1 MAINVNVDGTEE
13 TKRKLTAMEKYAQS
27 TEKKM
32 KLLNKINASATV
44 KVADQASST
53 IEKINSRSKSLS
65 RAVISP
71 TARINDQATS
81 QLNKIST
88 TIKRL
93 DNSNITAN
101 LRLNDQTSTYLNKVH
116 AQSNK
121 LKSTNINPTAKVADQ
136 ASEKLDSLNSK
147 ISKFKSVNMTLT
159 AKVKDE
165 ASSTIDKIEN
175 KTQKIKEAHIHVVAH
190 DEASEPLHKMDNSI
204 TSMIKNAAKNAIAFA
219 LVGTMMAGSAGAIKS
234 TISTYAKFE
243 QGLSNVQAVTDA
255 TDSQMKQLKDTAKD
269 LGASTAWSATEVTDA
284 EQLLGQA
291 GYSVN
296 ETISALPGLLSLASA
311 GSLDLSA
318 ATSIASSTLRAFNL
332 SASETTH
339 VADVLATT
347 ANATN
352 SDVTDLGESL
362 KYVSPVAQS
371 LGISMEDAVA
381 ATGLL
386 SNQAIVGSQA
396 GTVLRQTLARLAS
409 PTKEAAGL
417 MEAYGINAF
426 DAQGNMKPLSA
437 VVDNLNSSLGKLTS
451 QQRADVITTIFG
463 TESMS
468 GVLALMNQGGESL
481 SDLSKKLKETKG
493 SADKM
498 AETKLDNLL
507 GQWEQLKG
515 AAETMQINLGEKLAP
530 YAKQFVTWLTGK
542 MPEIENKVVS
552 FVDYL
557 SKHTDDIKTIAMA
570 VIGLGFAFTAL
581 STAGKIGNTISG
593 IGSLLS
599 VIKGAKVAEETE
611 VIAGGLSKMSAIGK
625 LLPAMFTPAGLAIAA
640 SVALIGTAVVA
651 ESNLMKK
658 SITTTTEE
666 LGPMERIMNELN
678 GHLNRSKA
686 EMVDLGLIYD
696 DFGDG
701 ISDKFKQSA
710 QDASKSLLK
719 LEMDIRRLTIDD
731 TFSDSDNNQLK
742 NWVNE
747 FAYEGINAMRQ
758 KQSEI
763 RSEFEKTFSLDGVTS
778 NSEQGVIDYLSSYF
792 DEGVSKELSIRDE
805 IYKIGDQAIKDHGAI
820 LDSDMQ
826 QIREKLAELQAMK
839 LEYANAENVGER
851 AYARSKF
858 TSSAER
864 VTGINGASE
873 LLQERAKEHQ
883 NSIDETKANYDKTI
897 STTQYLMDNESDPNK
912 KAKLQKGL
920 DEATKARDE
929 ALKQAEEDWQ
939 SDLATLYESYPKAK
953 GMLNE
958 DTGAKFS
965 DGEIKSQQAQ
975 QKIEASH
982 SGLSNITKSGVYELT
997 NNTTKDLET
1006 LYVSI
1011 DETTGKIKGV
1021 LNGSNGDIG
1030 AYSDAEKEK
1039 LLSLQN
1045 EYSNT
1050 GSAIQQL
1057 VSAHAML
1064 NTNTDQVVNSAG
1076 NLVGQLQNIQIAA
1089 DGSRTGILDL
1099 NGTPIQ
1105 ITSNAS
1111 GQITNM
1117 EIFKG
1122 SMDNIPPTK
1131 DVEINS
1137 NANQATSDMN
1147 GVTGSIN
1154 QMPESKTI
1162 TITTIFKKI
1171 TQWFEETFSGS
1182 GSQVSDSAM
1191 NYGALDG
1198 SRFIAQ
1204 NASGTDFSREGLST
1218 VDERG
1223 WELSDN
1229 KSVPILG
1236 GYNGNSLTYMS
1247 KGTKILNH
1255 MQSVND
1261 MKEEVSRQ
1269 VNSKI
1274 STQPQQQVQYQVVKP
1289 VQQVQLAGVGG
1300 NNVQVSVNVVANQDI
1315 DALIE
1320 KTTQEVGRK
1329 LKEALTN
1336 IKK

>member
-1 MAINVNVDGTEE
+1 VILLAVREIYRLDIKVGVSGDVE
-13 TKRKLTAMEKYAQS
+13 TKSKLTAMEKMAEQ
-27 TEKKM
+27 TKKKM
-32 KLLNKINASATV
+32 QVLDKI
-44 KVADQASST
+44 KVNPTAKVTDQASST
-53 IEKINSRSKSLS
+53 IEKISSRSKSLS

-93 DNSNITAN
+93 DNTNITAN
-101 LRLNDQTSTYLNKVH
+101 LRINDQTSTYLNKVH
-116 AQSNK
+116 AQSDK
-121 LKSTNINPTAKVADQ
+121 LKDTNINPTAKIADQ
-136 ASEKLDSLNSK
+136 ASEKLDDLNSK
-147 ISKFKSVNMTLT
+147 VAKFKSANMTLT

-165 ASSTIDKIEN
+165 ASATIDKIEN
-175 KTQKIKEAHIHVVAH
+175 ETKKTKESHVHIVAH
-190 DEASEPLHKMDNSI
+190 DDASPQVHKIDDSI

-219 LVGTMMAGSAGAIKS
+219 IVGTTIAGSVGAIKG
-234 TISTYAKFE
+234 TISTYTKFE

-255 TDSQMKQLKDTAKD
+255 TDAQMKQLSDTAKS
-269 LGASTAWSATEVTDA
+269 LGASTAWSATQVTDA

-296 ETISALPGLLSLASA
+296 ETITALPGLLSLASA
-311 GSLDLSA
+311 GSLDLST

-332 SASETTH
+332 DASQTSH
-339 VADVLATT
+339 VADVLAQT

-417 MEAYGINAF
+417 MQTYGINAF

-451 QQRADVITTIFG
+451 QQRADVISTIFG

-468 GVLALMNQGGESL
+468 GVMALMNQGGQSL
-481 SDLSKKLKETKG
+481 SDLSQKLKDAKG
-493 SADKM
+493 AADKM
-498 AETKLDNLL
+498 AETKLDNLA

-515 AAETMQINLGEKLAP
+515 AVETMQINLGEKLAP
-530 YAKQFVTWLTGK
+530 YAKEFVTWLTGK
-542 MPEIENKVVS
+542 MPEIESKVVS
-552 FVDYL
+552 FVDYV
-557 SKHTDDIKTIAMA
+557 SNHTDEIKSLAET
-570 VIGLGFAFTAL
+570 VIGLGVAFEGL
-581 STAGKIGNTISG
+581 SAVSTIKNGLSG
-593 IGSLLS
+593 IASFVNLF
-599 VIKGAKVAEETE
+599 KGAKVAEET
-611 VIAGGLSKMSAIGK
+611 VAVTGGLSKLGALGS
-625 LLPAMFTPAGLAIAA
+625 LLPGIFTPAGLAIAA
-640 SVALIGTAVVA
+640 SVALIGTAVIA

-666 LGPMERIMNELN
+666 LDPMERIMNELN
-678 GHLNRSKA
+678 GHLNKSKK

-701 ISDKFKQSA
+701 ISDKFKKSA
-710 QDASKSLLK
+710 EDASKSLLK
-719 LEMDIRRLTIDD
+719 IEMGIRRLTQDD
-731 TFSDSDNNQLK
+731 SFSDSDNNQLK
-742 NWVNE
+742 NWVND

-778 NSEQGVIDYLSSYF
+778 TAEQGVMDYLSSYF
-792 DEGVSKELSIRDE
+792 DEGVNKELSIRDE

-820 LDSDMQ
+820 LDGDMQ
-826 QIREKLAELQAMK
+826 QIKEKLAELQAIK
-839 LEYANAENVGER
+839 LEYANAENAGER
-851 AYARSKF
+851 AYAKSKF
-858 TSSAER
+858 SSSAER

-897 STTQYLMDNESDPNK
+897 ATTQYLMDNESDPDK
-912 KAKLQKGL
+912 KATLQKGL
-920 DEATKARDE
+920 DEATAARDK
-929 ALKQAEEDWQ
+929 ALKQAEEDWK
-939 SDLATLYESYPKAK
+939 SDLATLYEAYPKAK

-965 DGEIKSQQAQ
+965 DGEIKSQQVQ
-975 QKIEASH
+975 QKIEDSH
-982 SGLSNITKSGVYELT
+982 SGLSDITKSGVYALT

-1064 NTNTDQVVNSAG
+1064 NTNTGQVIN
-1076 NLVGQLQNIQIAA
+1076 NLGDTVGQLQNVQVAA
-1089 DGSRTGILDL
+1089 DGSRTGILNL
-1099 NGTPIQ
+1099 NGTPVQ

-1111 GQITNM
+1111 GEITNM
-1117 EIFKG
+1117 EVFKG
-1122 SMDNIPPTK
+1122 SIDDIPPSK
-1131 DVEINS
+1131 DVQISS
-1137 NANQATSDMN
+1137 NADQATSDVN
-1147 GVTGSIN
+1147 GTTSAIN
-1154 QMPESKTI
+1154 SMPEKKTV

-1171 TQWFEETFSGS
+1171 TQWFEEKFSGS
-1182 GSQVSDSAM
+1182 SNSISDAGM
-1191 NYGALDG
+1191 DYGAQDG
-1198 SRFIAQ
+1198 SRFTGDGYATGTM
-1204 NASGTDFSREGLST
+1204 NATSGIHQVAEKGFEIVFGKQTRLFS
-1218 VDERG
+1218 
-1223 WELSDN
+1223 
-1229 KSVPILG
+1229 G
-1236 GYNGNSLTYMS
+1236 GE
-1247 KGTKILNH
+1247 KVLNH
-1255 MQSVND
+1255 EQSKAFLQNQQNN
-1261 MKEEVSRQ
+1261 EPFQ
-1269 VNSKI
+1269 VK
-1274 STQPQQQVQYQVVKP
+1274 QEQYQLVKP
-1289 VQQVQLAGVGG
+1289 QPVQVAGVGG
-1300 NNVQVSVNVVANQDI
+1300 NNVQVSVQVNGNQDI
-1315 DALIE
+1315 ESLIE
-1320 KTTQEVGRK
+1320 QTTQEVGRK
-1329 LKEALTN
+1329 LKESLTN